1 MNYRGILYD
10 LQKRHNKYSLQC
22 YDSPFFH
29 ILYAPF
35 LGIGRI
41 CNANLWYFCSSHK
54 DERRPVY
61 ATVDIWW
68 IAPKGKNV
76 STTNT
81 RFHPRSQLQHGI
93 LGFFAHLGRL
103 WKRRV
108 FFFFLGAVCRIP
120 AKIQKFTIQ
129 EQRRAHGSQPSR
141 CVTSVIITFA
151 DPRRTLISAWAVE
164 TIRQDYSPTRHHTT
178 NIFLLSHAGRVVFA

>member
-93 LGFFAHLGRL
+93 LGFFFDCSPGVTPPLELHSIWPLRQA
-103 WKRRV
+103 
-108 FFFFLGAVCRIP
+108 
-120 AKIQKFTIQ
+120 
-129 EQRRAHGSQPSR
+129 QPST
-141 CVTSVIITFA
+141 CYI
-151 DPRRTLISAWAVE
+151 DE
-164 TIRQDYSPTRHHTT
+164 TITDWSSLKEGILNYFGIFRTPGSSLKTTR
-178 NIFLLSHAGRVVFA
+178 FFSF